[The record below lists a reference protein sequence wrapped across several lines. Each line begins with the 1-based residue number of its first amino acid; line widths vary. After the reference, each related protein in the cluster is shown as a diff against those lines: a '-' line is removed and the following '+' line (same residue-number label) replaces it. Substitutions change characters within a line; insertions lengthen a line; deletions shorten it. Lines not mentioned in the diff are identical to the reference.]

1 MEQRILHDSED
12 FDSLLGFLRQIGA
25 KRLFLVC
32 ERFIDRLPAARFF
45 AELPV
50 KHDIQVRRFSDF
62 TPNPRYEAVEEGTA
76 AFRSFQGDAIVAV
89 GGGSAMDV
97 AKCIK
102 LYSNM
107 DPGQNYLRQEIV
119 PNDIPLVAI
128 PTTAGTGSEAT
139 RFAVIY
145 YQGEKQSVNH
155 VSCIPSTVLFAPSLL
170 KTLPAYQKKVTL
182 LDALCHCVESAWS
195 VNSTQ
200 QSLAC
205 SLSGIREILPNI
217 EAYLAGEDAAAAN
230 MLHAANLAGKA
241 IDITQTTA
249 GHAMSYKLTSMYGL
263 PHGHS
268 VALCLPPLWR
278 YMIDHIDLC
287 VDERGSGYVAYI
299 FDRIAQAMGCDSAE
313 GAVEFFGA
321 LLKKLEIGPP
331 QNWTEEE
338 LEVLSRSVNPVRLKN
353 NPVALSEDALHGLY
367 RTIMMK
373 N

>member
-1 MEQRILHDSED
+1 MEQRLLQDSGN
-12 FDSLLGFLRQIGA
+12 FDSLLKFLQEIKA
-25 KRLFLVC
+25 ERLFLVC
-32 ERFIDRLPAARFF
+32 EQFIERLPIAHFF
-45 AELPV
+45 ANLPV
-50 KHDIQVRRFSDF
+50 KHGIEVHRFSEF
-62 TPNPRYEAVEEGTA
+62 APNPQYEAVVEGTA
-76 AFRSFQGDAIVAV
+76 AFRSFRGDVIVAA

-107 DPGQNYLRQEIV
+107 DPEENYLRQKIV

-155 VSCIPSTVLFAPSLL
+155 ISCIPSTVLLAPSLL
-170 KTLPAYQKKVTL
+170 RTLPVYQKKVTL
-182 LDALCHCVESAWS
+182 LDAFCHCVESAWS

-200 QSLAC
+200 ESLAY
-205 SLSGIREILPNI
+205 SLKGIQEILPNI
-217 EAYLAGEDAAAAN
+217 ESYLAGDEDAASR
-230 MLHAANLAGKA
+230 MLYAANLAGKA

-249 GHAMSYKLTSMYGL
+249 GHAMSYKLTSLYGL

-268 VALCLPPLWR
+268 VALCLPALWR
-278 YMIDHIDLC
+278 YMIGHPELC
-287 VDERGSGYVAYI
+287 IDERGKEHVEDVFEKLS
-299 FDRIAQAMGCDSAE
+299 RSMGCDCAE
-313 GAVEFFGA
+313 EAVEFLNA

-331 QNWTEEE
+331 QNWTEDD
-338 LEVLSRSVNPVRLKN
+338 LETLSGSVNPVRLKN
-353 NPVALSEDALHGLY
+353 NPVALSKDALRGLY
-367 RTIMMK
+367 QTILEK

>member
-1 MEQRILHDSED
+1 MEQQILQDKGD
-12 FDSLLGFLRQIGA
+12 FQPLLEYLQHIGA
-25 KRLFLVC
+25 QRVFLVC
-32 ERFIDRLPAARFF
+32 EQFIDRLPLAEFF
-45 AELPV
+45 GELPA
-50 KHDIQVRRFSDF
+50 KHGIQVQRFSDF
-62 TPNPRYEAVEEGTA
+62 APNPLYEAVVEGTA
-76 AFRSFQGDAIVAV
+76 AFRAFQGDVIVAA

-107 DPGQNYLRQEIV
+107 DPDQNYLQQEIV

-139 RFAVIY
+139 RYAVIY
-145 YQGEKQSVNH
+145 YRGEKQSINH
-155 VSCIPSTVLFAPSLL
+155 ISCIPSVVLLAPSLL
-170 KTLPAYQKKVTL
+170 KTLPVYQKKATL

-200 QSLAC
+200 QSLTY
-205 SLSGIREILPNI
+205 SMSGIREILPNI
-217 EAYLAGEDAAAAN
+217 DPYLAGEECAAAS

-249 GHAMSYKLTSMYGL
+249 GHAMSYKLTSLFGL

-268 VALCLPPLWR
+268 AAICLPHLWG
-278 YMIDHIDLC
+278 YMIDHLDLC
-287 VDERGSGYVAYI
+287 VDGRGSAHVERVFAEL
-299 FDRIAQAMGCDSAE
+299 AHAMGCDCATD
-313 GAVEFFGA
+313 AVEYLRA

-331 QNWTEEE
+331 QNWSEKDI
-338 LEVLSRSVNPVRLKN
+338 EVLSRSVNPVRLKN
-353 NPVALSEDALHGLY
+353 NPVALSEEALQSLY
-367 RTIMMK
+367 RVILEK